1 MKKFHI
7 VLSLVLA
14 LMLFSCSTFQSVN
27 ATDLAARFEASAN
40 NTAVSWWYLGETQYY
55 YLLAE
60 KRPGKVT
67 TFRVG
72 KEKVKLNGIDP
83 FMPGMKESVR
93 LKRENIRFDE

>member
-7 VLSLVLA
+7 VVSVVLA
-14 LMLFSCSTFQSVN
+14 LTLSGCSTFQSVN
-27 ATDLAARFEASAN
+27 ATDLAARFDASVN
-40 NTAVSWWYLGETQYY
+40 NTAVSWWYLGETQYF

-72 KEKVKLNGIDP
+72 KEKVKLHGVEP

-93 LKRENIRFDE
+93 LERENIQFDE